1 MFKNFPGYNLV
12 AKRQDDK
19 KQKKE
24 AENKTLAKAIKII
37 AVTLISLIVWCL
49 PSDAFGIPDLTL
61 TEQRTIAIFIFASLM
76 WLTEGI
82 PSWATSTLVI
92 VILLY
97 TCSDSSLNFFV
108 KDLVDAPAGSG
119 SFWDTIWPYEFQ
131 DKDANVLGA
140 LISHKKL
147 MACFA
152 DPIIMLFIGGF
163 ILAIAATKVG
173 LDVKMAKIM
182 LAPFGTKSEN
192 VLLGF
197 LLVTGVF
204 SMFLSN
210 TATAA
215 MMLTFLTP
223 VLKQLPPEGKGR
235 VGLALAIPIGANIGG
250 IGTPIGTPPNAI
262 ALKALND
269 AEGLN
274 MGLGCGE
281 WMMFMFPLAIFLL
294 FVGWFILKL
303 MFPFSQKTVELKIE
317 GEKETTWQSYVV
329 YITFIATI
337 LLWVLD
343 KVSGVNSNV
352 VGLLPVGV
360 FCACGIIT
368 RKDLE
373 EINWSVLWMVAGGFA
388 IGLAL
393 QDTKLAAHLIE
404 TIPFDTWPAILMIV
418 GSGILCYALSNFISN
433 TATAALLIP
442 ILTVIG
448 TASRENLEALGGV
461 SPLLIG
467 IALSASLAMVLP
479 ISTPPNALAHATGMI
494 EQKQMMRVGLI
505 MGVIGLV
512 VGYAMLI
519 VIGKAGLI

>member
-19 KQKKE
+19 KQKKD

-37 AVTLISLIVWCL
+37 AVTLISLIVWWL
-49 PSDAFGIPDLTL
+49 PSDVFGIPDLTL

-97 TCSDSSLNFFV
+97 TCSDSSLNLFV
-108 KDLVDAPAGSG
+108 GENFVDPA
-119 SFWDTIWPYEFQ
+119 Q
-131 DKDANVLGA
+131 LGEV
-140 LISHKKL
+140 ISHKKL
-147 MACFA
+147 LACFA

-182 LAPFGTKSEN
+182 LTPFGTKSEN

-197 LLVTGVF
+197 LLVTGIF

-215 MMLTFLTP
+215 MMLTFLAP

-262 ALKALND
+262 ALKALK
-269 AEGLN
+269 ESLN
-274 MGLGCGE
+274 IDLGFGQ
-281 WMMFMFPLAIFLL
+281 WMLYMMPFAIVLLIIGWFLL
-294 FVGWFILKL
+294 KT

-337 LLWVLD
+337 LLWVFD
-343 KVSGVNSNV
+343 KQTGVNSNV
-352 VGLLPVGV
+352 VAMLPVGV

-393 QDTKLAAHLIE
+393 QETKLAAHLID
-404 TIPFDTWPAILMIV
+404 TIPFNTWPALLMMV

-433 TATAALLIP
+433 TATAALLVP
-442 ILTVIG
+442 ILTVVG
-448 TASRENLEALGGV
+448 AASGETLGVYGGV

>member
-1 MFKNFPGYNLV
+1 MFKSFHGYSL
-12 AKRQDDK
+12 
-19 KQKKE
+19 
-24 AENKTLAKAIKII
+24 LAKYHDRKKLPEHQKSVLSKTIKILS
-37 AVTLISLIVWCL
+37 VTLVSLIIWCL
-49 PSDAFGIPDLTL
+49 PSTAFGIPDLTL
-61 TEQRTIAIFIFASLM
+61 TEQRTIAIFLFASLM

-82 PSWATSTLVI
+82 PSWATSTLTI

-97 TCSDSSLNFFV
+97 TCSDSSLFCFV
-108 KDLVDAPAGSG
+108 QGYDEA
-119 SFWDTIWPYEFQ
+119 T
-131 DKDANVLGA
+131 LGT
-140 LISHKKL
+140 LISYKKL
-147 MACFA
+147 MGCYA

-173 LDVKMAKIM
+173 LDVKLAKVM
-182 LAPFGTKSEN
+182 LKPFGSRSEN

-197 LLVTGVF
+197 LLVTGIF

-223 VLKQLPPEGKGR
+223 VLKQLPDSGKGR
-235 VGLALAIPIGANIGG
+235 IGLALAIPIGANIGG

-269 AEGLN
+269 VEGLN
-274 MGLGCGE
+274 LGIGFGE
-281 WMMFMFPLAIFLL
+281 WMMVMFPLAIFLL
-294 FVGWFILKL
+294 FVGWFLLKFL
-303 MFPFSQKTVELKIE
+303 FPFTQKTVELKIE
-317 GEKETTWQSYVV
+317 GEQKETWQSYVV
-329 YITFIATI
+329 YVTFVLTI

-343 KVSGVNSNV
+343 KVTGVNSNV

-368 RKDLE
+368 RRDLE

-388 IGLAL
+388 LGLAL
-393 QDTKLAAHLIE
+393 QETHLAAHLIE
-404 TIPFDTWPAILMIV
+404 TIPFASWPAILMLI

-448 TASRENLEALGGV
+448 TASTETLAPLGGV

-467 IALSASLAMVLP
+467 VALSASLAMVLP

-494 EQKQMMRVGLI
+494 EQKQMMKVGLI
-505 MGVIGLV
+505 MGGIGMT
-512 VGYAMLI
+512 VGYLVLI
-519 VIGKAGLI
+519 FLGKAGLI

>member
-19 KQKKE
+19 KQKKD

-97 TCSDSSLNFFV
+97 TCSDSSLNLFV
-108 KDLVDAPAGSG
+108 GENFVDPA
-119 SFWDTIWPYEFQ
+119 Q
-131 DKDANVLGA
+131 LGEV
-140 LISHKKL
+140 ISHKKL
-147 MACFA
+147 LACFA

-182 LAPFGTKSEN
+182 LTPFGTKSEN

-197 LLVTGVF
+197 LLVTGIF

-215 MMLTFLTP
+215 MMLTFLAP

-262 ALKALND
+262 ALKALK
-269 AEGLN
+269 ESLN
-274 MGLGCGE
+274 IDLGFGQ
-281 WMMFMFPLAIFLL
+281 WMLYMMPFAIVLLIIGWFLL
-294 FVGWFILKL
+294 KT

-337 LLWVLD
+337 LLWVFD
-343 KVSGVNSNV
+343 KQTGVNSNV
-352 VGLLPVGV
+352 VAMLPVGV

-393 QDTKLAAHLIE
+393 QETKLAAHLID
-404 TIPFDTWPAILMIV
+404 TIPFNTWPALLMMV

-433 TATAALLIP
+433 TATAALLVP
-442 ILTVIG
+442 ILTVVG
-448 TASRENLEALGGV
+448 AASGETLGVYGGV

>member
-1 MFKNFPGYNLV
+1 MFKSFHGYHLV
-12 AKRQDDK
+12 EKYHNRK
-19 KQKKE
+19 KSMPK
-24 AENKTLAKAIKII
+24 NDILSKAFKITV
-37 AVTLISLIVWCL
+37 VTLISLVLWCL
-49 PSDAFGIPDLTL
+49 PSEAYGIADLTL
-61 TEQRTIAIFIFASLM
+61 TEQRTIAVFVFASLM

-92 VILLY
+92 IVLLF
-97 TCSDSSLNFFV
+97 TCSDSSLLLFTQH
-108 KDLVDAPAGSG
+108 APE
-119 SFWDTIWPYEFQ
+119 T
-131 DKDANVLGA
+131 LGTV
-140 LISHKKL
+140 IKYQKL

-173 LDVKMAKIM
+173 LDVKLAHM
-182 LAPFGTKSEN
+182 LLTPFGKRSEN

-223 VLKQLPPEGKGR
+223 VLKQLPASGKGR
-235 VGLALAIPIGANIGG
+235 IGLALAIPIGANIGG

-262 ALKALND
+262 ALKALNNP
-269 AEGLN
+269 EGLN
-274 MGLGCGE
+274 LAIGFGE

-294 FVGWFILKL
+294 FVGWVVLRTL
-303 MFPFSQKTVELKIE
+303 FPFTQKTIELKID
-317 GEKETTWQSYVV
+317 GHKETGWQTVVV
-329 YITFIATI
+329 YVTFIVTI
-337 LLWVLD
+337 LLWMFD
-343 KVSGVNSNV
+343 KYTGVNSNV
-352 VGLLPVGV
+352 VAMLPVGV

-388 IGLAL
+388 LGLAL
-393 QDTKLAAHLIE
+393 QETGLAAHLIE
-404 TIPFDTWPAILMIV
+404 TIPFNEWPAIAMII
-418 GSGILCYALSNFISN
+418 GSGLICYLLSNFISN
-433 TATAALLIP
+433 TATAALLVP

-448 TASRENLEALGGV
+448 TAAAESLAPFGGV

-494 EQKQMMRVGLI
+494 EQKQMMKVGLLMGFI
-505 MGVIGLV
+505 GLVTGYLMLIGLGKMGVI
-512 VGYAMLI
+512 
-519 VIGKAGLI
+519 

>member
-1 MFKNFPGYNLV
+1 MFKSFHGYSL
-12 AKRQDDK
+12 
-19 KQKKE
+19 
-24 AENKTLAKAIKII
+24 LAKYHDRKKLPEHQKSVLSKTIKILS
-37 AVTLISLIVWCL
+37 VTLVSLIVWCL
-49 PSDAFGIPDLTL
+49 PSTAFGIPDLTL
-61 TEQRTIAIFIFASLM
+61 TEQRTIAIFLFASLM

-82 PSWATSTLVI
+82 PSWATSTLTI

-97 TCSDSSLNFFV
+97 TCSDSSLFCFV
-108 KDLVDAPAGSG
+108 QGYDEA
-119 SFWDTIWPYEFQ
+119 T
-131 DKDANVLGA
+131 LGT
-140 LISHKKL
+140 LISYKKL
-147 MACFA
+147 MGCYA

-173 LDVKMAKIM
+173 LDVKLAKVM
-182 LAPFGTKSEN
+182 LKPFGSKSEN

-223 VLKQLPPEGKGR
+223 VLKQLPDSGR
-235 VGLALAIPIGANIGG
+235 GRIGLALAIPIGANIGG

-274 MGLGCGE
+274 LGIGFGE

-294 FVGWFILKL
+294 FVGWFLLKIL
-303 MFPFSQKTVELKIE
+303 FPFTQKTVELKIE
-317 GEKETTWQSYVV
+317 GDTKETWQTYVV
-329 YITFIATI
+329 YVTFVLTI

-343 KVSGVNSNV
+343 KVTGVNSNV

-368 RKDLE
+368 RRDLE

-388 IGLAL
+388 LGLAL
-393 QDTKLAAHLIE
+393 QETHLAAHLIE
-404 TIPFDTWPAILMIV
+404 TIPFASWPAILMLI

-448 TASRENLEALGGV
+448 TASTETLAPLGGV

-467 IALSASLAMVLP
+467 VALSASLAMVLP

-494 EQKQMMRVGLI
+494 EQKQMMKVGLI
-505 MGVIGLV
+505 MGGIGMT
-512 VGYAMLI
+512 VGYLVLI
-519 VIGKAGLI
+519 FLGKAGMI

>member
-1 MFKNFPGYNLV
+1 MFKNFTGYNLV

-19 KQKKE
+19 KNKNA

-37 AVTLISLIVWCL
+37 AVTLVSLIVWCL
-49 PSDAFGIPDLTL
+49 PSDALGIPDLTL

-82 PSWATSTLVI
+82 PSWATSTLTI

-97 TCSDSSLNFFV
+97 TCSDSALNLFV
-108 KDLVDAPAGSG
+108 GKDFVDPA
-119 SFWDTIWPYEFQ
+119 Q
-131 DKDANVLGA
+131 LGEV
-140 LISHKKL
+140 ISHKKL
-147 MACFA
+147 LACFA

-182 LAPFGTKSEN
+182 LTPFGTKSEN

-197 LLVTGVF
+197 LLVTGIF

-215 MMLTFLTP
+215 MMLTFLAP

-235 VGLALAIPIGANIGG
+235 VGLALAIPVGANIGG

-262 ALKALND
+262 ALKALKESLSID
-269 AEGLN
+269 
-274 MGLGCGE
+274 LGFGQ
-281 WMMFMFPLAIFLL
+281 WMLYMMPFAIVLLVIGWFLL
-294 FVGWFILKL
+294 KT

-329 YITFIATI
+329 YVTFIATI
-337 LLWVLD
+337 LLWVFD
-343 KVSGVNSNV
+343 KQTGVNSNV
-352 VGLLPVGV
+352 VAMLPVGV

-393 QDTKLAAHLIE
+393 QDTKLAAHLID
-404 TIPFDTWPAILMIV
+404 TIPFSTWPALLMMI
-418 GSGILCYALSNFISN
+418 GSGILCYVLSNFISN
-433 TATAALLIP
+433 TATAALLVP
-442 ILTVIG
+442 ILTVVG
-448 TASRENLEALGGV
+448 AASGETLAVYGGV

-467 IALSASLAMVLP
+467 IAISASLAMVLP

-512 VGYAMLI
+512 IGYAMLI

>member
-19 KQKKE
+19 KQKKD

-49 PSDAFGIPDLTL
+49 PSDVFGIPDLTL

-97 TCSDSSLNFFV
+97 TCSDSSLFCFVGENF
-108 KDLVDAPAGSG
+108 VDPA
-119 SFWDTIWPYEFQ
+119 Q
-131 DKDANVLGA
+131 LGEV
-140 LISHKKL
+140 ISHKKL
-147 MACFA
+147 LACFA

-182 LAPFGTKSEN
+182 LTPFGTKSEN

-197 LLVTGVF
+197 LLVTGIF

-215 MMLTFLTP
+215 MMLTFLAP

-235 VGLALAIPIGANIGG
+235 AGLALAIPIGANIGG

-262 ALKALND
+262 ALKALK
-269 AEGLN
+269 ESLN
-274 MGLGCGE
+274 IDLGFGQ
-281 WMMFMFPLAIFLL
+281 WMLYMMPFAIVLLIIGWFLL
-294 FVGWFILKL
+294 KT

-329 YITFIATI
+329 YVTFIATI
-337 LLWVLD
+337 LLWVFD
-343 KVSGVNSNV
+343 KQTGVNSNV
-352 VGLLPVGV
+352 VAMLPVGV

-393 QDTKLAAHLIE
+393 QETKLAAHLID
-404 TIPFDTWPAILMIV
+404 TIPFNTWPALLMMV

-433 TATAALLIP
+433 TATAALLVP
-442 ILTVIG
+442 ILTVVG
-448 TASRENLEALGGV
+448 AASGETLGVYGGV

-467 IALSASLAMVLP
+467 IAISASLAMVLP

>member
-1 MFKNFPGYNLV
+1 MFKSFHGYNLL
-12 AKRQDDK
+12 AKHQDDK
-19 KQKKE
+19 KQKKA
-24 AENKTLAKAIKII
+24 AENKTSSKALKII

-140 LISHKKL
+140 LISYKKI
-147 MACFA
+147 MGCFA

-173 LDVKMAKIM
+173 LDVTMARIM
-182 LAPFGTKSEN
+182 LKPFGTKSEN

-223 VLKQLPPEGKGR
+223 VLKQLPASGKGR
-235 VGLALAIPIGANIGG
+235 IGLALAIPIGANIGG

-274 MGLGCGE
+274 MSIGFGE

-303 MFPFSQKTVELKIE
+303 MFPFSQKTVELNIE
-317 GEKETTWQSYVV
+317 GGKETTWQSYVV

-393 QDTKLAAHLIE
+393 QETKLAAHLIE
-404 TIPFDTWPAILMIV
+404 TIPFDTWPAILMMI

-494 EQKQMMRVGLI
+494 EQKQMMRVGII

-512 VGYAMLI
+512 TGYVLL
-519 VIGKAGLI
+519 VTIGKAGLI

>member
-1 MFKNFPGYNLV
+1 
-12 AKRQDDK
+12 
-19 KQKKE
+19 
-24 AENKTLAKAIKII
+24 
-37 AVTLISLIVWCL
+37 
-49 PSDAFGIPDLTL
+49 
-61 TEQRTIAIFIFASLM
+61 
-76 WLTEGI
+76 
-82 PSWATSTLVI
+82 
-92 VILLY
+92 
-97 TCSDSSLNFFV
+97 
-108 KDLVDAPAGSG
+108 
-119 SFWDTIWPYEFQ
+119 
-131 DKDANVLGA
+131 
-140 LISHKKL
+140 
-147 MACFA
+147 
-152 DPIIMLFIGGF
+152 
-163 ILAIAATKVG
+163 
-173 LDVKMAKIM
+173 
-182 LAPFGTKSEN
+182 
-192 VLLGF
+192 
-197 LLVTGVF
+197 
-204 SMFLSN
+204 
-210 TATAA
+210 
-215 MMLTFLTP
+215 
-223 VLKQLPPEGKGR
+223 
-235 VGLALAIPIGANIGG
+235 
-250 IGTPIGTPPNAI
+250 
-262 ALKALND
+262 
-269 AEGLN
+269 
-274 MGLGCGE
+274 
-281 WMMFMFPLAIFLL
+281 MMFMFPLAIFLL

-329 YITFIATI
+329 YVTFIVTI

-393 QDTKLAAHLIE
+393 QETKLAAHLIE

>member
-1 MFKNFPGYNLV
+1 MFKSFHGYSL
-12 AKRQDDK
+12 
-19 KQKKE
+19 
-24 AENKTLAKAIKII
+24 LAKYHDRKKLPEHQKSVLSKTIKILS
-37 AVTLISLIVWCL
+37 VTLVSLIVWCL
-49 PSDAFGIPDLTL
+49 PSTAFGIPDLTL
-61 TEQRTIAIFIFASLM
+61 TEQRTIAIFLFASLM

-82 PSWATSTLVI
+82 PSWATSTLTI

-97 TCSDSSLNFFV
+97 TCSDSSLFCFV
-108 KDLVDAPAGSG
+108 QGYDEA
-119 SFWDTIWPYEFQ
+119 T
-131 DKDANVLGA
+131 LGT
-140 LISHKKL
+140 LISYKKL
-147 MACFA
+147 MGCYA

-173 LDVKMAKIM
+173 LDVKLAKVM
-182 LAPFGTKSEN
+182 LKPFGSKSEN

-223 VLKQLPPEGKGR
+223 VLKQLPDSGKGR
-235 VGLALAIPIGANIGG
+235 IGLALAIPIGANIGG

-274 MGLGCGE
+274 LGIGFGE

-294 FVGWFILKL
+294 FVGWFLLKIL
-303 MFPFSQKTVELKIE
+303 FPFTQKTVELKIE
-317 GEKETTWQSYVV
+317 GDTKETWQTYVV
-329 YITFIATI
+329 YVTFVLTI

-343 KVSGVNSNV
+343 KVTGVNSNV

-368 RKDLE
+368 RRDLE

-388 IGLAL
+388 LGLAL
-393 QDTKLAAHLIE
+393 QDTHLAAHLIE
-404 TIPFDTWPAILMIV
+404 TIPFASWPAILMLI

-448 TASRENLEALGGV
+448 TASTETLAPLGGV

-467 IALSASLAMVLP
+467 VALSASLAMVLP

-494 EQKQMMRVGLI
+494 EQKQMMKVGLI
-505 MGVIGLV
+505 MGGIGMT
-512 VGYAMLI
+512 VGYLVLI
-519 VIGKAGLI
+519 FLGKAGMI

>member
-1 MFKNFPGYNLV
+1 MFKSFLGYHHV
-12 AKRQDDK
+12 AAYHEK
-19 KQKKE
+19 KHSAPKSDYHHII
-24 AENKTLAKAIKII
+24 KAIKII
-37 AVTLISLIVWCL
+37 AVTLISLIIWCL
-49 PSDAFGIPDLTL
+49 PSTAFGIPDLTL

-97 TCSDSSLNFFV
+97 TCSDSSLFCFV
-108 KDLVDAPAGSG
+108 NGYDEAH
-119 SFWDTIWPYEFQ
+119 
-131 DKDANVLGA
+131 LGQ
-140 LISHKKL
+140 LISYKKI
-147 MACFA
+147 MGCFA

-173 LDVKMAKIM
+173 LDVKMAKVM
-182 LAPFGTKSEN
+182 LKPFGTKSDH

-197 LLVTGVF
+197 LLVTGIF

-223 VLKQLPPEGKGR
+223 VLKQLPASGKGR
-235 VGLALAIPIGANIGG
+235 IGLALAIPIGANIGG

-274 MGLGCGE
+274 MGIGFGE

-294 FVGWFILKL
+294 IVGWLVLKFL
-303 MFPFSQKTVELKIE
+303 FPFTQKTVELNIE
-317 GEKETTWQSYVV
+317 GETKTTWQSYVV
-329 YITFIATI
+329 YITFAVTI

-343 KVSGVNSNV
+343 KVTGVNSNV

-368 RKDLE
+368 RRDLE

-393 QDTKLAAHLIE
+393 QETNLADHLIN
-404 TIPFDTWPAILMIV
+404 TIPFNTWPAMLMLI
-418 GSGILCYALSNFISN
+418 GSGLLCFALSNFISN
-433 TATAALLIP
+433 TATAALLVP

-448 TASRENLEALGGV
+448 TASKDTLAAYGGV

-505 MGVIGLV
+505 MGAIGFT
-512 VGYAMLI
+512 VGYILLI
-519 VIGKAGLI
+519 FLGKLGAI

>member
-1 MFKNFPGYNLV
+1 MFKSFTGYHLV
-12 AKRQDDK
+12 EFYHNRKKRQP
-19 KQKKE
+19 
-24 AENKTLAKAIKII
+24 KAPAHIKALKILS
-37 AVTLISLIVWCL
+37 VTLISLILWCL
-49 PSDAFGIPDLTL
+49 PSTAFGIPDLTL
-61 TEQRTIAIFIFASLM
+61 TEQRTIAIFVFASLM

-82 PSWATSTLVI
+82 PSWATSVLII

-97 TCSDSSLNFFV
+97 TCSDSSLYFFT
-108 KDLVDAPAGSG
+108 DYDEAR
-119 SFWDTIWPYEFQ
+119 
-131 DKDANVLGA
+131 LGT
-140 LISHKKL
+140 LISYKKI
-147 MACFA
+147 MGCFA

-163 ILAIAATKVG
+163 ILAIAATKTG
-173 LDVKMAKIM
+173 LDVKLAKVM
-182 LAPFGTKSEN
+182 LAPFGTRSEN

-223 VLKQLPPEGKGR
+223 VLKQLPASGKGKI
-235 VGLALAIPIGANIGG
+235 GLALAIPIGANIGG

-269 AEGLN
+269 SGGLN
-274 MGLGCGE
+274 LGIGFGE
-281 WMMFMFPLAIFLL
+281 WMMFMFPLAILLL
-294 FVGWFILKL
+294 FIGWIILRTL
-303 MFPFSQKTVELKIE
+303 FPFTQKTIELNIE
-317 GEKETTWQSYVV
+317 GETKHDWQAIVV
-329 YITFIATI
+329 YITFAVTI

-343 KVSGVNSNV
+343 KVTGVNSNV

-388 IGLAL
+388 LGLAL
-393 QDTKLAAHLIE
+393 QDTNLAAHLIE
-404 TIPFDTWPAILMIV
+404 TIPFDTWPGVVMLI
-418 GSGILCYALSNFISN
+418 GSGVLCYILSNFISN
-433 TATAALLIP
+433 TATAALLVP

-448 TASRENLEALGGV
+448 TAATQTLAPYGGV

-494 EQKQMMRVGLI
+494 EQKDMMKVGMTMGAVGLI
-505 MGVIGLV
+505 LGYALLITLGKLGVI
-512 VGYAMLI
+512 
-519 VIGKAGLI
+519 

>member
-1 MFKNFPGYNLV
+1 MFKIFPGYKKV
-12 AKRQDDK
+12 ADYHHSKHNMPASDRQ
-19 KQKKE
+19 
-24 AENKTLAKAIKII
+24 TMIKAIKII

-49 PSDAFGIPDLTL
+49 PSTAFGIPDLTL

-97 TCSDSSLNFFV
+97 TCSDSSLFCFV
-108 KDLVDAPAGSG
+108 NGYDEAH
-119 SFWDTIWPYEFQ
+119 
-131 DKDANVLGA
+131 LGA
-140 LISHKKL
+140 LISYKKI
-147 MACFA
+147 MGCFA

-173 LDVKMAKIM
+173 LDVKMAKVM
-182 LAPFGTKSEN
+182 LKPFGNKSEN

-197 LLVTGVF
+197 LLVTGIF

-223 VLKQLPPEGKGR
+223 VLKQLPASGKGR
-235 VGLALAIPIGANIGG
+235 IGLALAIPIGANIGG

-269 AEGLN
+269 TEGLN
-274 MGLGCGE
+274 MGIGFGE
-281 WMMFMFPLAIFLL
+281 WMMFMFPLAVALL
-294 FVGWFILKL
+294 FVGWFILKKL
-303 MFPFSQKTVELKIE
+303 FPFSQKTVELNIE
-317 GEKETTWQSYVV
+317 GDVKTTWQSYVV
-329 YITFIATI
+329 YVTFILTI

-343 KVSGVNSNV
+343 KVTGVNSNV
-352 VGLLPVGV
+352 VGLLPVGI

-393 QDTKLAAHLIE
+393 QETKLADHLIN
-404 TIPFDTWPAILMIV
+404 TIPFSTWPAMLMII
-418 GSGILCYALSNFISN
+418 GSGLLCYALSNFISN

-448 TASRENLEALGGV
+448 TASQSTLAPFGGV

-505 MGVIGLV
+505 MGGIGFVL
-512 VGYAMLI
+512 GYALLI
-519 VIGKAGLI
+519 IIGKMGVI